1 MTALLVAIIV
11 GLSYAVQSTFGFGAG
26 LISLPFLTLLI
37 GAKASI
43 SMNLIFQ
50 TLTGF
55 LLFQVWK
62 DISFNKLPLF
72 LFCVFVGIVLG
83 VLFLTHV
90 DDSTLEVLLGFYLV
104 FYAGKQMLGHHLPK
118 HAIVSGFKASPLY
131 AIACGIP
138 GGLISGAFGTGG
150 PMLVSFV
157 KSMNLPKINMRATIL
172 LVMFF
177 CNVFRVGMAW
187 KTGQFDETAV
197 KYALYAFPLFVGGIF
212 CGSII
217 SRILTEQQFRS
228 SINVI
233 ILLAGSS
240 LLVKHFIFT

>member
-50 TLTGF
+50 TMTGF
-55 LLFQVWK
+55 LLFSVWK
-62 DISFNKLPLF
+62 DISFKKLPLF
-72 LFCVFVGIVLG
+72 LFTVFIGIVCG
-83 VLFLTHV
+83 VLFLNHV
-90 DDSTLEVLLGFYLV
+90 SDSTLEVLLGCYLV
-104 FYAGKQMLGHHLPK
+104 FYAGKQMVGHRFPK
-118 HAIVSGFKASPLY
+118 HEMYTKLKASPLY
-131 AIACGIP
+131 AIACGFP

-172 LVMFF
+172 LVMFY
-177 CNVFRVGMAW
+177 CNVFRVWMAW
-187 KTGQFDETAV
+187 KTGQFDKTAIT
-197 KYALYAFPLFVGGIF
+197 YALYALPLFIGGIF

-217 SRILTEQQFRS
+217 SRILTESQFKN
-228 SINVI
+228 SINMI
-233 ILLAGSS
+233 ILLAGGS
-240 LLVKHFIFT
+240 LLIKHFIF